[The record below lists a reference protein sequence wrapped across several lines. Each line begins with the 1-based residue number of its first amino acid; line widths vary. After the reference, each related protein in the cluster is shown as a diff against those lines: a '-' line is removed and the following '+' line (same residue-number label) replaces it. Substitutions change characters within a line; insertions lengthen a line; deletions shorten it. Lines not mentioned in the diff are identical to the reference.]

1 MIENVI
7 KSERQP
13 HGDDDYE
20 TTNCKSGV
28 GWFSPKLLW
37 RVNERQSAILSYVE
51 LRDEESTEN

>member
-7 KSERQP
+7 KSKRQP
-13 HGDDDYE
+13 HDDGDDDYE
-20 TTNCKSGV
+20 TTNCKSV
-28 GWFSPKLLW
+28 GPKLLW